1 MMRMM
6 RMMDSLRF
14 RKRYHSLNR
23 VMIFV
28 IDVIVVEILDKEK
41 ILVITVMQVMLVVIF
56 VL

>member
-1 MMRMM
+1 
-6 RMMDSLRF
+6 
-14 RKRYHSLNR
+14 
-23 VMIFV
+23 MIFV

>member
-14 RKRYHSLNR
+14 RKRYHSFNR